1 MLHVVD
7 IWKNFMF
14 GSLLSKNN
22 LKMVFESNI
31 FILSKN
37 KMFVGKE
44 YLSDGILKMNV
55 MAIITND
62 DINHKNNASFFT
74 YFSFMI
80 CDMTS

>member
-22 LKMVFESNI
+22 MKMVFESNI

-37 KMFVGKE
+37 EMFVGKE

-55 MAIITND
+55 MTIITND
-62 DINHKNNASFFT
+62 DINNKNNASFF
-74 YFSFMI
+74 YLF
-80 CDMTS
+80 

>member
-22 LKMVFESNI
+22 MKMVFESNI

-37 KMFVGKE
+37 EMFVGKE

-55 MAIITND
+55 MTIITND
-62 DINHKNNASFFT
+62 DINNKNNASFF
-74 YFSFMI
+74 YLL
-80 CDMTS
+80 

>member
-37 KMFVGKE
+37 EMFVGKE

-62 DINHKNNASFFT
+62 DINNKNNASFF
-74 YFSFMI
+74 YLL
-80 CDMTS
+80 